1 MVSALARPGGSGRDC
16 RSTADARGL
25 RTMAFEVASSCSSQL
40 VLVLCV
46 LAHSAGSDG
55 GGGLGAAGGAIY
67 GAGACGACWDAVFG
81 GIIIVFIR
89 TS

>member
-1 MVSALARPGGSGRDC
+1 MAAARQQPSRSLQCRSIWVVSALARPGGSGRDC

-55 GGGLGAAGGAIY
+55 GGSGSSSSISS
-67 GAGACGACWDAVFG
+67 C
-81 GIIIVFIR
+81 
-89 TS
+89 